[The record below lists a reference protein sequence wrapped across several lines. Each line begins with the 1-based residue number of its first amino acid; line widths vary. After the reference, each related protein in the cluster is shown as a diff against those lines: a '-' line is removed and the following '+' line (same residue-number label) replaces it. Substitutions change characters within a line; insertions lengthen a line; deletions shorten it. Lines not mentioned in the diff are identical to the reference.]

1 MQENTWGKVTLDGLI
16 FGLGGGGVIF
26 GMLIGLHICGAY
38 IP

>member
-1 MQENTWGKVTLDGLI
+1 MHENTRGRVTFDGLML
-16 FGLGGGGVIF
+16 GVGGGGVIF